1 MYVNLTQSCP
11 SYLLNKQHRTDYN
24 IVVFAVLDYLNTGD
38 GNSIKKFYK
47 FLKRAGFDISPF
59 ERTLSNKMFF
69 ELQGCKSDRR
79 SLILDDFVVK
89 PCVYKKR

>member
-1 MYVNLTQSCP
+1 MYVNP
-11 SYLLNKQHRTDYN
+11 SYLLHKQHRTDCN
-24 IVVFAVLDYLNTGD
+24 IVWLYLTIGD